1 MPGSN
6 NISIWLKTL
15 LYLYAIH
22 SFTAGLL
29 LIILPDS
36 GLAYFGFNITN
47 RFFTTQSGVFH
58 IVMSVCYTSTALRLE
73 QGRLMIIFIVIAK
86 SIAAIFLFTYYFII
100 EHIMLILIFG
110 IGDLLMAIILWVI
123 YDQYKKAKQ
132 P

>member
-29 LIILPDS
+29 LIVLPDN

-58 IVMSVCYTSTALRLE
+58 IVMSVCYVLTAIRLKR
-73 QGRLMIIFIVIAK
+73 GKLLIIFIITAK
-86 SIAAIFLFTYYFII
+86 SMAATFLFAYYFFVD
-100 EHIMLILIFG
+100 HILLVFIFG
-110 IGDLLMAIILWVI
+110 IGDLLMAIILWI
-123 YDQYKKAKQ
+123 LYDQYNKAKQ